1 MSVANRFSE
10 LPGMDHIDAD
20 MLNDAYEAI
29 TVTSSWPSMKNFSG
43 ESFMFSRDPFVA
55 NIMNAMAWR
64 DRHSG
69 ASFGCTLR
77 VMEFIAKNGW
87 DAYVAQRREAY
98 GSRATDKTNLQS

>member
-10 LPGMDHIDAD
+10 LPGLDYIDAD
-20 MLNDAYEAI
+20 MLYDAYEAI
-29 TVTSSWPSMKNFSG
+29 TVTGSWGAMKNFNG
-43 ESFMFSRDPFVA
+43 ESFMFYSGKSETSNFPLNEPFIA
-55 NIMNAMAWR
+55 NIMNAMEWR

-87 DAYVAQRREAY
+87 DAYVAELRRV
-98 GSRATDKTNLQS
+98 ST